1 MTHKNKM
8 CSHSMRWEN
17 NKSINVKCTST
28 LTIFSP
34 SKDLFHIINNKL
46 KENIVTVSRYEYE

>member
-1 MTHKNKM
+1 MSKM
-8 CSHSMRWEN
+8 CSHSMRWIN